1 MFNFILELFYIYI
14 YTYDDKYGVE
24 CLLSATD
31 PIKESM
37 LESNCTLT
45 KDIDEALD
53 DTKAMTQYLEKPSEL
68 HFSVTKEDAGVNG
81 EVEYCHGKLDVRSSE
96 VELEPIETSKMEVI
110 SDAELDS
117 MVTIPAINPYIGCV
131 AQDSLYGWFLVFR
144 CVGLLQGQ

>member
-1 MFNFILELFYIYI
+1 MLLELAAK
-14 YTYDDKYGVE
+14 YTTILPTSV
-24 CLLSATD
+24 
-31 PIKESM
+31 PFH
-37 LESNCTLT
+37 LESKL
-45 KDIDEALD
+45 
-53 DTKAMTQYLEKPSEL
+53 
-68 HFSVTKEDAGVNG
+68 G
-81 EVEYCHGKLDVRSSE
+81 EYCHGKLDVRSSE

>member
-1 MFNFILELFYIYI
+1 
-14 YTYDDKYGVE
+14 
-24 CLLSATD
+24 
-31 PIKESM
+31 
-37 LESNCTLT
+37 
-45 KDIDEALD
+45 
-53 DTKAMTQYLEKPSEL
+53 MTQYLEKPSEL
-68 HFSVTKEDAGVNG
+68 QFSITKADAGVNG